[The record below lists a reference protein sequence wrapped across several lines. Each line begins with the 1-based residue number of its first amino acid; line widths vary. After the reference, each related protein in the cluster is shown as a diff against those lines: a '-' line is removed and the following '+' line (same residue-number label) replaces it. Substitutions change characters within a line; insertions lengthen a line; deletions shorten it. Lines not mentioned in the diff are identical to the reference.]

1 MFSKKCP
8 NCNSDIEYKSKDALK
23 RSIKLNSKCKN
34 CGRKSAGDKQRKIKC
49 CKICNVELPYGK
61 IGTCS
66 EAHRVELIKR
76 TKLEKYG
83 SSTYN
88 NRDKAVETNLEKYG
102 VENVAQLDEIKEKV
116 TAKGRY
122 FSKINTEGSGNPMYG
137 KSHKSESIQK
147 MRVSRISEM
156 EEKFGQVY
164 PNYNPASIPIIEA
177 KARELGITDL
187 QHAEN
192 GGEYHI
198 KELGY
203 WVDGYSKE
211 KNIVIE
217 YDEPHHKRQSDKDV
231 IREKEIIEHLNC
243 EFIRI
248 IQK

>member
-1 MFSKKCP
+1 MEEKLVNLFLKF
-8 NCNSDIEYKSKDALK
+8 IEKSKSVNDI
-23 RSIKLNSKCKN
+23 SIRNRQVTCVYDDN
-34 CGRKSAGDKQRKIKC
+34 GDKHTIFIK
-49 CKICNVELPYGK
+49 PYADTIDANQQK
-61 IGTCS
+61 YNI
-66 EAHRVELIKR
+66 HFQELIES
-76 TKLEKYG
+76 TNHEKY
-83 SSTYN
+83 
-88 NRDKAVETNLEKYG
+88 
-102 VENVAQLDEIKEKV
+102 
-116 TAKGRY
+116 
-122 FSKINTEGSGNPMYG
+122 SKILNAAED
-137 KSHKSESIQK
+137 
-147 MRVSRISEM
+147 RIEDFEK